1 MLKIDGE
8 LSRTLKS
15 VELQVDLVVVGGGLA
30 GTCAA
35 ITAARLGLKVVLF
48 QDRPVLGGNAS
59 SEVRLWTLGA
69 TCHMGSN
76 NRWAREG
83 GVIDEILTEN
93 HYRNPDG
100 NTLIFDT
107 VLLEKVVQEP
117 RITLLLNTAVFECG
131 KAADDAD
138 RIAWVRG
145 FCAQNSTMYRA
156 AAPLFVDASGDGVLG
171 FMAGAAF
178 RMGAENADEFDEGF
192 APRGDFGHLLGHS
205 MYFYSKDA
213 GHPVQFVPPSYALPN
228 IPERIPRYRQFNTK
242 EHGCKLWWME
252 YGGRLDTVHDT
263 ETIKWELWRV
273 VYGVWDYIKNSGKFP
288 EAANLTLE
296 WVGQIP
302 GKRESRRFEGP
313 YMLCQRDVVKR
324 PIHADAVAFGGW
336 SIDLHPADGVFAK
349 IAGSLHLHSK
359 GPYQIPFRCYY
370 SRNVRNL
377 FFAGRIISTSHVA
390 FGSTRVM
397 ATCAHGGQAVAVAAA
412 LCRQWNI
419 TPAQLSADPAKV
431 QTLRRELLR
440 TGQHLWGE
448 RLEDPEDLAAGAR
461 ITASSQLKL
470 AELPADGSVWPAN
483 KTLAQ
488 MFPIAAGPVPTI
500 TLDLAVAEPCTA
512 SFELRTTSRLDH
524 HTPDVILATQSLSLP
539 AGAQVAA
546 KLDFAVSVAEARYVF
561 VCVAKHPH
569 LAVHGSRALVTGL
582 LAVEHRR
589 DEGTPTAPPAA
600 GDTTIY
606 PHAGKERG
614 GEEFPVFSPRRRPE
628 DQNFALRLHPPLDVF
643 GPQQVTNGVD
653 RPTNAPNAWIAV
665 ANDPAPSLTL
675 AWPQPQSIRRIV
687 LCFDNDFDH
696 SIESAF
702 WPHPDNVSPYGVKR
716 YRVRAADGTVLH
728 ECQENHQAR
737 NIIELPQPVRTAAL
751 HIDIL
756 EMNGA
761 GVPATLQ
768 SVRCY
773 S

>member
-1 MLKIDGE
+1 MLKLNGE
-8 LSRTLKS
+8 SQRALKI
-15 VELQVDLVVVGGGLA
+15 VELQADLVVVGGGLA

-35 ITAARLGLKVVLF
+35 ITAARQGLKVVLF

-100 NTLIFDT
+100 NALIFDT
-107 VLLEKVVQEP
+107 VVLEKVILEP

-131 KAADDAD
+131 KSAEDAD

-156 AAPLFVDASGDGVLG
+156 DAPLFVDASGDGVLG

-178 RMGAENADEFDEGF
+178 RMGAEDAAEFDEGF
-192 APRGDFGHLLGHS
+192 APTGDFGHLLGHS

-213 GHPVQFVPPSYALPN
+213 GRPVHFVPPSYAMPN

-242 EHGCKLWWME
+242 DHGCKLWWME
-252 YGGRLDTVHDT
+252 WGGRMDTVHDT

-273 VYGVWDYIKNSGKFP
+273 AYGVWDYIKNSGKFP

-313 YMLCQRDVVKR
+313 YMLTQRDVVRR
-324 PIHADAVAFGGW
+324 PIHEDAVAYGGW

-377 FFAGRIISTSHVA
+377 FFAGRNISTSHVA

-397 ATCAHGGQAVAVAAA
+397 GTCAHGGQAIGVAAA

-419 TPAQLSADPAKV
+419 TPAQLSADAAKV

-440 TGQHLWGE
+440 SGQHIWGE
-448 RLEDPEDLAAGAR
+448 RLDDPDDLAASAHV
-461 ITASSQLKL
+461 TASSQLQI
-470 AELPADGSVWPAN
+470 AEFPADGGIWKAE
-483 KTLAQ
+483 KMLAQ
-488 MFPIAAGPVPTI
+488 MLPVAAGPVPGV
-500 TLDLAVAEPCTA
+500 TLDLAVSQACTA
-512 SFELRTTSRLDH
+512 NFELRTTTRLDH
-524 HTPDVILATQSLSLP
+524 HTPDVILGTQALVLP
-539 AGAQVAA
+539 AGEHVAA
-546 KLDFAVSVAEARYVF
+546 KLDFGVSVAELRYVF

-582 LAVEHRR
+582 LAVEHHR
-589 DEGTPTAPPAA
+589 DEGMPTAPTTP
-600 GDTTIY
+600 GDQTIY
-606 PHAGKERG
+606 PHAGKAQG
-614 GEEFPVFSPRRRPE
+614 GEEFKVFSPRRRPA
-628 DQNFALRLHPPLDVF
+628 DQNFALRITPPLDMF
-643 GPQQVTNGVD
+643 APHQVTNGVD
-653 RPTNAPNAWIAV
+653 RPTYSPNAWIAA

-675 AWPQPQSIRRIV
+675 AWNQPKTIRRIV
-687 LCFDNDFDH
+687 LGFDNDFDN
-696 SIESAF
+696 SVESVY
-702 WPHPDNVSPYGVKR
+702 WPHPENVSPYLVKR
-716 YRVRAADGTVLH
+716 YRIRAADGTVLH
-728 ECQENHQAR
+728 ECRENHLAQ
-737 NIIELPQPVRTAAL
+737 NIIDLPQPVHTTAL

-761 GVPATLQ
+761 GVAATVQ
-768 SVRCY
+768 AVRCY
-773 S
+773 A